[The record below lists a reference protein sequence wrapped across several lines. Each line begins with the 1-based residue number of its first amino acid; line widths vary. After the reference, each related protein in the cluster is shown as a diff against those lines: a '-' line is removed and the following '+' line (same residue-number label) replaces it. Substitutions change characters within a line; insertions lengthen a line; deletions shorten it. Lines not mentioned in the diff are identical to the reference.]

1 MRVHFNDFIDEASF
15 EKLKSLAKEV
25 TSEHLKENELKKQ
38 IKAITILVVRS
49 KTKITREILELGA
62 KGKLKLVIRAGAGL
76 DNIDLESAKEFNIDV
91 RSTGEASSNAVAELT
106 LGLILGLSRN
116 FVRADASMRGG
127 EFLKTEFMGD
137 EISGKTLGLIGF
149 GHIGQLVAKKAKAL
163 GMKVLYTNNSGE
175 NKLFK
180 GVCTYGSLEEVLGQ
194 SSYISLHLPALP
206 GERPLLGEYQFKA
219 MKQGVYIINTAR
231 GSLIDEEILL
241 KYLNSGKVRAAAL
254 DVFKEEPP
262 ENKKIYT
269 HEKITLTPHIG
280 SQTKEAQRRVGE
292 AVVSIVDNFIKPG
305 DNFLNAD

>member
-127 EFLKTEFMGD
+127 EFLKAEFMGD
-137 EISGKTLGLIGF
+137 EISGKTLG
-149 GHIGQLVAKKAKAL
+149 
-163 GMKVLYTNNSGE
+163 
-175 NKLFK
+175 
-180 GVCTYGSLEEVLGQ
+180 
-194 SSYISLHLPALP
+194 
-206 GERPLLGEYQFKA
+206 
-219 MKQGVYIINTAR
+219 
-231 GSLIDEEILL
+231 
-241 KYLNSGKVRAAAL
+241 
-254 DVFKEEPP
+254 
-262 ENKKIYT
+262 
-269 HEKITLTPHIG
+269 
-280 SQTKEAQRRVGE
+280 
-292 AVVSIVDNFIKPG
+292 
-305 DNFLNAD
+305 